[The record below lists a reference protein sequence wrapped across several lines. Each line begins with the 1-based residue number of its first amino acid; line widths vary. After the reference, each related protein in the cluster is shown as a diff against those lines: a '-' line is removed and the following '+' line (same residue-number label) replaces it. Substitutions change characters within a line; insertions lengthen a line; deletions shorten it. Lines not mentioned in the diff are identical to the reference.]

1 MYYLLFYASTYIRTI
16 FTHTVDFEA
25 SQDATPAAAIGG
37 GVGGAV
43 FLILLIIALYIV
55 LRLVINSRKK
65 RKVKYLNPAVLF
77 MTSRNDSVTS
87 NPRYVSEPPTIEIT
101 EKDTEIEERTGKL
114 LSYT

>member
-1 MYYLLFYASTYIRTI
+1 MRIT
-16 FTHTVDFEA
+16 TVDFEA

-43 FLILLIIALYIV
+43 ILILLIITMCIL

-65 RKVKYLNPAVLF
+65 KKAKYLNPAILF
-77 MTSRNDSVTS
+77 MTSQNDSLTS
-87 NPRYVSEPPTIEIT
+87 NLRYVSEPPTIEIT

-114 LSYT
+114 YNYVE